1 MPEALH
7 DATLWGHVAAG
18 VVALLAGAGAIGTE
32 KGGTWHVRAGKT
44 YVLAM
49 AVVVVTAFP
58 LSALEADYFLFAI
71 AVFSGYLV
79 FTGYRVLSRKRPVP
93 GEAATVDWAAH
104 LVMVTFGVAMLGLG
118 AVDILAGD
126 GLGWA
131 LSSFGAIGLVL
142 AVREIRSILAPDD
155 DPRAWFFKHIVFMGA
170 GYIATVTAAVT
181 VNLTMVPPL
190 ARWLGPTL
198 VGTPLILLT
207 TTRYRRRF
215 ASATGRGD
223 GQSSMESE

>member
-1 MPEALH
+1 MPEPLH

-18 VVALLAGAGAIGTE
+18 VVALLAGAGAISTE
-32 KGGTWHVRAGKT
+32 KGGTWHVRAGRT

-49 AVVVVTAFP
+49 AVVVVTALP
-58 LSALEADYFLFAI
+58 LSALQADYFLFAI

-79 FTGYRVLSRKRPVP
+79 FTGYRVLSRKRPTP

-104 LVMVTFGVAMLGLG
+104 VVMVAFGLTMLGLG
-118 AVDILAGD
+118 ARDILAGD

-131 LSSFGAIGLVL
+131 LSSFGGIGLVL
-142 AVREIRSILAPDD
+142 AVREIRTILAPGD

-181 VNLTMVPPL
+181 VNLSMVPPL
-190 ARWLGPTL
+190 ARWLGPTV

-207 TTRYRRRF
+207 TARYRRRF
-215 ASATGRGD
+215 ASAA
-223 GQSSMESE
+223 GQSSMDSE